1 MYREAINKLIE
12 WKRSR
17 RRKPLIIEGARQVGK
32 TWLVKEFAAKHFKQL
47 IYVNFETHIELR
59 EIFIRDL
66 QVSRIIMD
74 LEAYFGSK
82 IQPEET
88 LIFFDE
94 IQEATNGLTSLKYFC
109 EDAPEL
115 KVIAAGSLLGI
126 LLHKK
131 ESFPVGKVQFLTLY
145 PMNFSEFLIAK
156 KEERLLGLIENK
168 EWESLKLFASRLTL
182 LLKQYMYLGGMPEVI
197 KNFIEN
203 EDWKL
208 SREIQNEILDSYSE
222 DFSKHAPKEMVAR
235 IRQVWQSLPS
245 QLSKENKKF
254 IYGVVREGARAKEY
268 ELAIQWLI
276 DCGLIHKVNNVSAP
290 RFPLAAYQEL
300 SIFKI
305 YCNDIGLL
313 GAMAQLSSRTVV
325 VGNELFKEFKGAMT
339 EQYVFQQLLQGHTLY
354 YWSKSNSQQEIDFL
368 IQDKDSIVPI
378 EVKAGENLKAKSLRQ
393 FVIEN
398 HSEKAYRLSLSD
410 YRKENWLTNIPL
422 YCVNLLNKS
431 QDE

>member
-115 KVIAAGSLLGI
+115 NVIAAGSLLGI